1 MMSANGLSTRIQQ
14 FLDPHALAHTP
25 SPFHRLGQQMQ
36 DILGDGG
43 ILKEVVQP
51 GEGPPVPRDSSVS
64 IHFSGFLEYSDRPFE
79 TTSHLKYPRMMKLGR
94 DVTLCGLELGI
105 LTMRKGEFSRFLFL
119 PEYAYG
125 AMGCPPLIPP
135 VATVLYEVQVL
146 DFLDSAE
153 VDEFFAMSPEEQ
165 NTAPLS
171 MLLNVVDTERSF
183 GNRCFN
189 HSRFEDAKDR
199 YKQAVTLLG
208 NRKAEDEEEKRSIV
222 AGQLPIYLNLS
233 LTQLR
238 LDRPLK
244 ALEYGHKALKID
256 PNNTKA
262 LFRCGQM
269 FQPEG
274 FPQAYLELFDFE
286 KAQDYLTMAQ
296 ANKPFDVDI
305 NNLLRKLAIHY
316 KDSLDKEK
324 ELCSKMFADFVKK

>member
-1 MMSANGLSTRIQQ
+1 MSANGLSTRIQQ

-208 NRKAEDEEEKRSIV
+208 NRKVEDEEEKRSIV

-262 LFRCGQM
+262 LFRCGQVRPSGRGEFIFM
-269 FQPEG
+269 PIWSC
-274 FPQAYLELFDFE
+274 
-286 KAQDYLTMAQ
+286 LTLR
-296 ANKPFDVDI
+296 KPRI
-305 NNLLRKLAIHY
+305 TSRWLRPTNLLTSTSTI
-316 KDSLDKEK
+316 S
-324 ELCSKMFADFVKK
+324 

>member
-153 VDEFFAMSPEEQ
+153 VDEFFAMSPVMHLCLLGISCDFVGCRSQTHLFRQEEQ

-262 LFRCGQM
+262 LFRCGQVRPSGRGE
-269 FQPEG
+269 FI
-274 FPQAYLELFDFE
+274 F
-286 KAQDYLTMAQ
+286 
-296 ANKPFDVDI
+296 
-305 NNLLRKLAIHY
+305 IHY
-316 KDSLDKEK
+316 KDCLDKEK